1 MIEAR
6 SSGLYGSSAGEYE
19 YKLKMEL
26 KQCGGTVGIP
36 DARTVTSFKSDG
48 SSATFPVLFS
58 SPVQVEADTFY
69 TASVVLEGHELSYFG
84 QEGVQ
89 EVTCGKVT
97 FQFQCS
103 AESTNGTGVQG
114 GQIPEIIFYA

>member
-1 MIEAR
+1 MSKLLLPIER
-6 SSGLYGSSAGEYE
+6 GEYE